1 MRQRDKSGVG
11 SGERGPN
18 KQATGRAGKQ
28 EGRKAGKQASRQA
41 SKQREGTMTAPA
53 TQLSSRPSNKE
64 LQLSGANARC
74 NSTVLGGREEVE
86 HAEVV
91 DIVIAKRHRPEVGGD
106 EGYTRG
112 EGANSGLV
120 RAASADSGELRGAAS
135 VGERRAMGSGE
146 RWGAASDGEDICEQE
161 IMHSWLRG

>member
-1 MRQRDKSGVG
+1 M
-11 SGERGPN
+11 
-18 KQATGRAGKQ
+18 
-28 EGRKAGKQASRQA
+28 
-41 SKQREGTMTAPA
+41 
-53 TQLSSRPSNKE
+53 
-64 LQLSGANARC
+64 
-74 NSTVLGGREEVE
+74 LGGREEVE

-106 EGYTRG
+106 EGYTPSTRG